1 MVGSRGDGFPFLKTS
16 WMLVVFEVPWLGAES
31 LL

>member
-1 MVGSRGDGFPFLKTS
+1 MVGSRGDGFPYFEGILD
-16 WMLVVFEVPWLGAES
+16 VVFEVPWLGAET